1 MFDIGLELRDILKQ
15 IDGVSVCFAY
25 PDNFNKLPA
34 IAYYTLTDKGSMSYD
49 NTVVTNDTTVQID
62 IYADY
67 PQTCFELSERVYKLL
82 TDNEYYHD
90 MTMDVPNPDDK
101 SIKHKTMRFTKVV
114 ERND

>member
-34 IAYYTLTDKGSMSYD
+34 IAYYTLT
-49 NTVVTNDTTVQID
+49 TVQID

-82 TDNEYYHD
+82 TDNEYYHE

>member
-49 NTVVTNDTTVQID
+49 
-62 IYADY
+62 
-67 PQTCFELSERVYKLL
+67 LSLI
-82 TDNEYYHD
+82 H
-90 MTMDVPNPDDK
+90 
-101 SIKHKTMRFTKVV
+101 I
-114 ERND
+114 

>member
-1 MFDIGLELRDILKQ
+1 MILTLNYGYFKANRRCKCMLL
-15 IDGVSVCFAY
+15 VY

-67 PQTCFELSERVYKLL
+67 PQTCLNCRRGYI
-82 TDNEYYHD
+82 NY
-90 MTMDVPNPDDK
+90 
-101 SIKHKTMRFTKVV
+101 
-114 ERND
+114 

>member
-34 IAYYTLTDKGSMSYD
+34 ITYYTLTDKGSMSYD

-82 TDNEYYHD
+82 TDNEYYHEND
-90 MTMDVPNPDDK
+90 NGRTPIPTRK
-101 SIKHKTMRFTKVV
+101 SIKHRDNEFNESSRK
-114 ERND
+114 E

>member
-1 MFDIGLELRDILKQ
+1 MYDINLELRNILKQ
-15 IDGVSVCFAY
+15 IDDVSVCFAY

-34 IAYYTLTDKGSMSYD
+34 IAYYANGQRLNVAYD

-82 TDNEYYHD
+82 TDNEYYHE
-90 MTMDVPNPDDK
+90 MTMDVPNPDT
-101 SIKHKTMRFTKVV
+101 SIKHKTMRFVKVV

>member
-1 MFDIGLELRDILKQ
+1 MYDINLELRNILKQ
-15 IDGVSVCFAY
+15 IDDVSVCFAY

-49 NTVVTNDTTVQID
+49 NTVVTND
-62 IYADY
+62 Y

-82 TDNEYYHD
+82 TDNEYYHE

-101 SIKHKTMRFTKVV
+101 GIKHRTMRFTKVV

>member
-49 NTVVTNDTTVQID
+49 NTVIRMIRLFRLIFTPI
-62 IYADY
+62 IRK
-67 PQTCFELSERVYKLL
+67 RVLNCRRGYI
-82 TDNEYYHD
+82 NC
-90 MTMDVPNPDDK
+90 
-101 SIKHKTMRFTKVV
+101 
-114 ERND
+114 

>member
-1 MFDIGLELRDILKQ
+1 MYDINLELRDILKQ
-15 IDGVSVCFAY
+15 IDGVNVCFAY

-82 TDNEYYHD
+82 TDNEYYD
-90 MTMDVPNPDDK
+90 NGRTQ
-101 SIKHKTMRFTKVV
+101 SRRQEYKTQNNEIYESSRK
-114 ERND
+114 E